1 MGIGDWGIIL
11 NKNNNDENI
20 SDKDIKLN
28 KNEQNYTPTTLSI
41 KSDSE
46 EVNYEEDMN
55 KFLINII
62 LFY

>member
-11 NKNNNDENI
+11 NNNNNDENI
-20 SDKDIKLN
+20 SDKDKKLN

-46 EVNYEEDMN
+46 EVNYEEDM
-55 KFLINII
+55 K
-62 LFY
+62 